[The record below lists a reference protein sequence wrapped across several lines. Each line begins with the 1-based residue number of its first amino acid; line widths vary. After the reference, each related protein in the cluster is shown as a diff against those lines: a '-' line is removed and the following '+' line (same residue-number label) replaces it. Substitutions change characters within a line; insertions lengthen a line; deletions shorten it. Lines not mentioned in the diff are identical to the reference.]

1 MDAILNGIKDV
12 LQAGLFGLLDLIL
25 WLLTIIVKVVLT
37 PVDLIFR
44 TFLPNLSDILYNFSN
59 GLLMIS
65 NFPFAYFFHMLP
77 PLTQIVLSFWIT
89 LMISY
94 YSIIWGYRA
103 IVFIPK
109 VINKV
114 KFW

>member
-1 MDAILNGIKDV
+1 MDFIMGSIKDT

-25 WLLTIIVKVVLT
+25 WLLTIIVKIVLT

-44 TFLPNLSDILYNFSN
+44 TFLPNLSSIINNFSN
-59 GLLMIS
+59 GLLLIS
-65 NFPFAYFFHMLP
+65 NFPFSYFFHMLP
-77 PLTQIVLSFWIT
+77 PLTQIVISFWIT
-89 LMISY
+89 LLISY
-94 YSIIWGYRA
+94 YSILWGYRA

-109 VINKV
+109 IINKI